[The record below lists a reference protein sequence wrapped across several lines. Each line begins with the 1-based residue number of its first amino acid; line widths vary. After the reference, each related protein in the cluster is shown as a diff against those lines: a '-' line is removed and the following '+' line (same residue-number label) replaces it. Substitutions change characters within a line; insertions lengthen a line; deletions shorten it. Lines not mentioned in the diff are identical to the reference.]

1 MVSFDYIRD
10 MPTLRVVVTEN
21 CELCQKGLKNLSFL
35 NYFFTIK
42 EVDAEDLIKATNMI
56 SDKID
61 QQYDN

>member
-1 MVSFDYIRD
+1 MASFDYIRD

-42 EVDAEDLIKATNMI
+42 EVDVEEGCLLYTLTLPTR
-56 SDKID
+56 
-61 QQYDN
+61 